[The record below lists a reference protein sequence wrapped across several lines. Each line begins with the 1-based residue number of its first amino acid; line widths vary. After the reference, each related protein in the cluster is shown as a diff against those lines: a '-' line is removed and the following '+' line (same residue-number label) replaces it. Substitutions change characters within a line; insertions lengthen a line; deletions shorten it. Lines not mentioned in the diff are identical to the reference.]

1 MYKYSIQKNTLDI
14 IEYWPGEKS
23 TIHTPSTESVTLA
36 GDIFVL
42 RSLTLPL
49 RIVLSPYLS
58 LCLSIACTPKYTDY
72 KGNRRRANGFLL
84 NENSQTTNKREKNQR
99 HRKYIFWFVEHFV
112 LTGENAARIKLP
124 QRVGKREISEK
135 SSAIALCKLL
145 KNCMIEK
152 CQHLEYRG
160 EFNNIT

>member
-84 NENSQTTNKREKNQR
+84 NENSQSANKR
-99 HRKYIFWFVEHFV
+99 
-112 LTGENAARIKLP
+112 
-124 QRVGKREISEK
+124 GKKPKTSQIYFLVR
-135 SSAIALCKLL
+135 
-145 KNCMIEK
+145 
-152 CQHLEYRG
+152 
-160 EFNNIT
+160 